1 MIYEERKQVHVYNN
15 CSRRR
20 MLVDGKW
27 KTARRQQRFMRA
39 MKPKSVYRIE
49 STNVKA
55 MNCTETDKGCLVHPP
70 IGERAE

>member
-1 MIYEERKQVHVYNN
+1 VIYEERKKVHI
-15 CSRRR
+15 CSTYLIRR

-27 KTARRQQRFMRA
+27 KAARRQQRFMRA
-39 MKPKSVYRIE
+39 RKPKSVYKTE